1 MRVTEGRMRRTPFN
15 ETHMSN
21 NNPSYK
27 VSLFRNFRETYPVAT
42 IDLGFAP
49 MNSASPL
56 RPSVK
61 AKTRRNAGHSKHPC
75 LALRPAGSFSNGTP
89 INSSSIAGCCAS
101 TSMEPRTHISRT
113 RKSSNR
119 RYLPSQAFI
128 TQVCQQAAAAYSF

>member
-42 IDLGFAP
+42 IELGSWLCSDEFRLPIEAI
-49 MNSASPL
+49 
-56 RPSVK
+56 
-61 AKTRRNAGHSKHPC
+61 AGHSKHPC